1 MKVFIVRSLEV
12 LCYLGFFG
20 FIIGG
25 SVLFYLSIGH
35 ATVPVPNPVFTRVM
49 AVVAGALAGFIAAVI
64 VFGTLFLLL
73 DIADNTR
80 RTREL
85 LERRP

>member
-1 MKVFIVRSLEV
+1 MKVFIVKSLEV

-25 SVLFYLSIGH
+25 ALFFYLSIGA
-35 ATVPVPNPVFTRVM
+35 ATVPVPNPVATRVV
-49 AVVAGALAGFIAAVI
+49 AVVAGAIAGFIAAVI

>member
-20 FIIGG
+20 LIIGV
-25 SVLFYLSIGH
+25 SVLFYLSIGYG
-35 ATVPVPNPVFTRVM
+35 TGPVPYPVFTRVL
-49 AVVAGALAGFIAAVI
+49 AAVAGAIVGSIAAVI
-64 VFGTLFLLL
+64 MFGTLFLLI
-73 DIADNTR
+73 DIADNAR

-85 LERRP
+85 LERHP